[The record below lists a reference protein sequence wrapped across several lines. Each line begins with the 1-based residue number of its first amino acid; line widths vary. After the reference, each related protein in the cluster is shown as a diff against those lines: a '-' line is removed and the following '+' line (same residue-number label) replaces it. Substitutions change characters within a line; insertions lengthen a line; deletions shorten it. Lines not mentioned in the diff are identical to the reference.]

1 MEQYNVEQGRAGSRD
16 FFVAELLEQ
25 AVNGSILLPRIHS
38 VDKIQLQQLLDHG
51 AALDGLPDHFHTTE
65 SPLLVAVQNDAF
77 HLADSLVSHSADLNF
92 TTLSC
97 GHLTLSNPTTT
108 LGHVIASNAR
118 NSIAR
123 LRYLLG
129 SASMRDGLHLIVE
142 PIRQWTALHR
152 AAAAHIDV
160 EFRGTDA
167 AEAVEC

>member
-16 FFVAELLEQ
+16 FFVAEFLEQ
-25 AVNGSILLPRIHS
+25 AVNGRQDATRL
-38 VDKIQLQQLLDHG
+38 VQQLLDHG

-77 HLADSLVSHSADLNF
+77 HLAGSLVSHSADLNF